1 MGFRIFRHAIR
12 MVFTQFGSALRISG
26 VLYLA
31 SFAISLG
38 LGFLAGFTAPAEA
51 AGLEP
56 VQLASFLASL
66 VTMALFLWIA
76 IGWHRFVLLDE
87 RPSSV
92 VPPFRGD
99 RILAYFGRTVQT
111 VLIMTVPLA
120 VVLFLT
126 VFLAAAAGPDNL
138 WGTVVVW
145 LVAMFGAA
153 FVTYRL
159 SPMLP
164 GAALGR
170 GLGVAAAWKSTN
182 NISLSIF
189 ALAVICAIASVV
201 IDIPGGVLTANPSTI
216 WFGMAWFAIAGWVKV
231 MVGVS
236 IITTIYGVCVEQRE
250 IA

>member
-1 MGFRIFRHAIR
+1 MGFRIFRHAVR

-31 SFAISLG
+31 SFAISVGLG
-38 LGFLAGFTAPAEA
+38 LLSGFATPAGA
-51 AGLEP
+51 AGMEP
-56 VQLASFLASL
+56 VQLAGLLASL

-87 RPSSV
+87 QPSSV

-111 VLIMTVPLA
+111 VLIMIVPLA

-126 VFLAAAAGPDNL
+126 IFLAAAAGPDNI
-138 WGTVVVW
+138 WGTLVVG
-145 LVAMFGAA
+145 LVAVFGGT
-153 FVTYRL
+153 FLTYRL

-164 GAALGR
+164 GAALGQ
-170 GLGVAAAWKSTN
+170 GLGVAAAWKATN
-182 NISLSIF
+182 DISLSII

-216 WFGMAWFAIAGWVKV
+216 WFGVAWFAVAGWVKV

-236 IITTIYGVCVEQRE
+236 IITTIYGVCVEQRQ